1 MKSTTQLSAPYT
13 TIAQQLGLR
22 SDDCLMI
29 ASDVTRLALAA
40 KKEGN
45 AFSVDQFVDSFLA
58 VLSEGTL
65 LIPAYSDYL
74 KNGQTFDW
82 KTANPSTGALSNK
95 VMKRKDFIRTK
106 DPLHS
111 VFVKG
116 TATASIEKLKDISTF
131 GENSIF
137 GFMERKAA
145 KMLIIDVDFQN
156 SFTYIHYLEEKW
168 QVKYRQ
174 KYRWNLTINDGEK
187 LKSREFHFYAKKL
200 GILTD
205 LDKYEHFLL
214 ETGVTKQFT
223 YGDVSMTLIDLAT
236 IESATKEFIE
246 KGGKLY
252 RFSMVFLLKTI
263 AKKILN
269 R

>member
-1 MKSTTQLSAPYT
+1 MQNGIQLSNPYD
-13 TIAQQLGLR
+13 TIAQQLDLKI
-22 SDDCLMI
+22 DDCLMI
-29 ASDVTRLALAA
+29 ASDVTRLALSA

-45 AFSVDQFVDSFLA
+45 AFSADAFVDSFLS
-58 VLSEGTL
+58 VISSGTL

-82 KTANPSTGALSNK
+82 KTAKPSTGALSNK
-95 VMKRKDFIRTK
+95 VMRRKDFVRTK

-116 TATASIEKLKDISTF
+116 EDTALISRMKDISTF
-131 GENSIF
+131 GENSVF
-137 GFMERKAA
+137 GYMERKGA

-156 SFTYIHYLEEKW
+156 SFTFIHYLEEKW

-174 KYRWNLTINDGEK
+174 KYSWNLYVNDGEQTK
-187 LKSREFHFYAKKL
+187 KREFHFYAKKL

-205 LDKYEHFLL
+205 LAKYEAFLL
-214 ETGVTKQFT
+214 ETGVTKRYY
-223 YGDVSMTLIDLAT
+223 YGEIPMTLVRLDQIEAAT
-236 IESATKEFIE
+236 MEFLK

-252 RFSMVFLLKTI
+252 RFSFPFMLKTI
-263 AKKILN
+263 AKQLLN
-269 R
+269 K

>member
-1 MKSTTQLSAPYT
+1 MKQEHHLSVPYD
-13 TIAQQLGLR
+13 TIAQQLGLQAN
-22 SDDCLMI
+22 DCLMI

-40 KKEGN
+40 KKEGT
-45 AFSVDQFVDSFLA
+45 AFSADRFVDSFLT

-82 KTANPSTGALSNK
+82 KTAKPSTGALSNK
-95 VMKRKDFIRTK
+95 IMRRADFLRTK

-116 TATASIEKLKDISTF
+116 VDTPHISRLKDISTF

-137 GFMERKAA
+137 GYMERKGA
-145 KMLIIDVDFQN
+145 KMLIIDVAFQN

-174 KYRWNLTINDGEK
+174 KFTWNLVVNDGEQTK
-187 LKSREFHFYAKKL
+187 KREFHFYAKKL

-205 LDKYEHFLL
+205 LEKYEAFLL
-214 ETGVTKQFT
+214 ESGVTKRFY
-223 YGDVSMTLIDLAT
+223 YGEIPMTLVSLDQ
-236 IESATKEFIE
+236 IETATKEFLK

-252 RFSMVFLLKTI
+252 RFSFPFMLKTI
-263 AKKILN
+263 AKRLLN
-269 R
+269 K